1 LALLAALLASAGD
14 SGLIAAGE
22 PQMAAAVSDKET
34 IEVAAAKSQAAP
46 EPDSQES
53 PAIREKDKEAEVSQ
67 AVMADHFLSEPL
79 SGSRGLR
86 EPALI
91 CASVYFPDT
100 ERRRG
105 TLEKE
110 RQ

>member
-1 LALLAALLASAGD
+1 
-14 SGLIAAGE
+14 
-22 PQMAAAVSDKET
+22 
-34 IEVAAAKSQAAP
+34 
-46 EPDSQES
+46 
-53 PAIREKDKEAEVSQ
+53 
-67 AVMADHFLSEPL
+67 MADHFLSEPL